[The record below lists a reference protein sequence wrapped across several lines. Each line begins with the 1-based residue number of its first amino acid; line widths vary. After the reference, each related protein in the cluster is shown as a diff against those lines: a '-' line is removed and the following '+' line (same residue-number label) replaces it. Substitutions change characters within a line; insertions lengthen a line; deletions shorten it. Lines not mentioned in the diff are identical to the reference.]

1 MLILI
6 NNRIEILMCNY
17 DNDDLIDEN
26 DANLV
31 TFYDIS

>member
-31 TFYDIS
+31 MFYDIS